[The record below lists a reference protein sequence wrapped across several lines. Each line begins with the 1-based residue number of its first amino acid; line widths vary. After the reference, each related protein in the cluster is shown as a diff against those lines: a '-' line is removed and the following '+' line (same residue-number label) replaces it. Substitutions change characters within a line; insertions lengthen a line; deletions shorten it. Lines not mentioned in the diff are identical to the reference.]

1 MQDRTSGSESTRS
14 QASTIIESISVESA
28 LRASGRF
35 SVKIRVCPRSSM
47 MASGPASLPLSGSL
61 TAVHLPP
68 DLSENVTR
76 SNLGSVALNIAD
88 LAEHAID
95 SVPDRVALICGDD
108 QLTYAQLE
116 EKANRLAHYLIDQG
130 VKKDDKVGLYCRN
143 RIEIVIA
150 LLGIVKAGAI
160 LVNVN
165 FRYVEDGL
173 RYLFG
178 NSDMVAVVHERQY
191 ADRVAYVRPDTPNV
205 KTVLVVEDGRD
216 ADYHRYGGVE
226 FYSAIAAGSPER
238 DFGERSADD
247 IYLLYTGGTTGF
259 PKGVMWRHE
268 DIYRV
273 LFGGT
278 DFATGEFVKDE
289 HDLATAAAQNP
300 PMIRYPIPPMI
311 HGATQSATWMSIFS
325 GQTTVL
331 APEFNADEVWR
342 AIHDHKVNLLFFT
355 GDAMARPLLDAL
367 LAAQGSAEKDE
378 VYDLSS
384 LFFLASTAALFSPSI
399 KERLLDLLP
408 NRVITDSI
416 GSSETGFG
424 GTSIVAKGEHHMGGP
439 RVAID
444 HRTVV
449 LDEDGL
455 EVKPGSGVRGVIA
468 KKGNIPVGYYKD
480 EKKTAE
486 TFRTY
491 NGVRYAIPGDYAE
504 VEADGSV
511 TMLGRGSVSINSG
524 GEKIYPEEVEAAL
537 KGHPDVFDA
546 LVVGVPDPRYGQHVA
561 AVVQARSGPRP
572 SLADLDAFVRSEIA
586 GYKVPRSLWLVDEV
600 KRSPAGKPDYRWA
613 KDQTEERP
621 ADDVHAHHV
630 RTAT

>member
-1 MQDRTSGSESTRS
+1 M
-14 QASTIIESISVESA
+14 
-28 LRASGRF
+28 
-35 SVKIRVCPRSSM
+35 
-47 MASGPASLPLSGSL
+47 
-61 TAVHLPP
+61 
-68 DLSENVTR
+68 
-76 SNLGSVALNIAD
+76 ALNIAD

-95 SVPDRVALICGDD
+95 AVPDRVALICGDD
-108 QLTYAQLE
+108 QLTYGQLE

-150 LLGIVKAGAI
+150 MLGIVKAGAI

-165 FRYVEDGL
+165 FRYVEGEL
-173 RYLFG
+173 RYLFE
-178 NSDMVAVVHERQY
+178 NSDMVALVHERQY
-191 ADRVAYVRPDTPNV
+191 SDRVANVLPDTPNV
-205 KTVLVVEDGRD
+205 KTVLVVNDGSD
-216 ADYHRYGGVE
+216 LDYQRYGGVE
-226 FYSAIAAGSPER
+226 FYSALEQGSPER

-278 DFATGEFVKDE
+278 DFATGEFVSDE
-289 HDLATAAAQNP
+289 YDLAKAAAVNP

-311 HGATQSATWMSIFS
+311 HGATQSATWMSLFS

-342 AIHDHKVNLLFFT
+342 MIHEHKVNLLFFT

-367 LAAQGSAEKDE
+367 QAARERGERRGEDP
-378 VYDLSS
+378 DLSS
-384 LFFLASTAALFSPSI
+384 LFLLASTAALFSTSI
-399 KERLLDLLP
+399 KEKLLELLP
-408 NRVITDSI
+408 DRIITDSI

-424 GTSIVAKGEHHMGGP
+424 GTSVVAKGEHHMGGP
-439 RVAID
+439 RVSID

-449 LDEDGL
+449 LDEDGN

-486 TFRTY
+486 TFKTI

-504 VEADGSV
+504 VEADGTV

-546 LVVGVPDPRYGQHVA
+546 LVVGVPDPRFGQHVA
-561 AVVQARSGPRP
+561 AVVQAREGTRP
-572 SLADLDAFVRSEIA
+572 ALSELDTFVRSEIA
-586 GYKVPRSLWLVDEV
+586 GYKVPRSLWFVDEV

-613 KDQTEERP
+613 KEQTESRP
-621 ADDVHAHHV
+621 ADDVHANHV
-630 RTAT
+630 GTPS

>member
-1 MQDRTSGSESTRS
+1 MSGSLSTRS
-14 QASTIIESISVESA
+14 QASTMICIISPLSA
-28 LRASGRF
+28 LRRDGRF
-35 SVKIRVCPRSSM
+35 IVTIRVCPRCSTS
-47 MASGPASLPLSGSL
+47 ASGPDSPFAGVSEVFGATSTAFRMTSGIRLSR
-61 TAVHLPP
+61 
-68 DLSENVTR
+68 NVTR
-76 SNLGSVALNIAD
+76 SSLVAVALNIAD

-95 SVPDRVALICGDD
+95 AVPDRVALICGDE

-116 EKANRLAHYLIDQG
+116 EKANRLAHHLIDQG
-130 VKKDDKVGLYCRN
+130 VGKGDKVGLYCRN

-150 LLGIVKAGAI
+150 MLGIIKAGAI
-160 LVNVN
+160 LINVN
-165 FRYVEDGL
+165 FRYVEGEL
-173 RYLFG
+173 KYLFD
-178 NSDMVAVVHERQY
+178 NSDMVALVHERQY
-191 ADRVAYVRPDTPNV
+191 ADRVANVLPDTPNV
-205 KTVLVVEDGRD
+205 KTILVVQDGSD
-216 ADYHRYGGVE
+216 KDYRRYGGVE
-226 FYSAIAAGSPER
+226 FYSAIADSSPER
-238 DFGERSADD
+238 DFAELQRERSADD
-247 IYLLYTGGTTGF
+247 IYILYTGGTTGF

-278 DFATGEFVKDE
+278 DFATGEFIKDE
-289 HDLATAAAQNP
+289 YDLAKAAAANP

-331 APEFNADEVWR
+331 APEFDADQVWR
-342 AIHDHKVNLLFFT
+342 TISDRKVNLLFFT

-367 LAAQGSAEKDE
+367 MKDND
-378 VYDLSS
+378 YDLSS
-384 LFFLASTAALFSPSI
+384 LFLLASTAALFSPSI
-399 KERLLDLLP
+399 KEKLLELLP

-424 GTSIVAKGEHHMGGP
+424 GTSIVGAGQATTGGP
-439 RVAID
+439 RVTID

-449 LDEDGL
+449 LDEEGN
-455 EVKPGSGVRGVIA
+455 EVKPGSGVRGIIA

-486 TFRTY
+486 TFKTI
-491 NGVRYAIPGDYAE
+491 NGVRYAIPGDYAM
-504 VEADGSV
+504 VEADGTV

-561 AVVQARSGPRP
+561 AVVAPRPGSRP
-572 SLADLDAFVRSEIA
+572 SLAELDGFVRSAIA
-586 GYKVPRSLWLVDEV
+586 GYKVPRSLWFVDEV

-613 KDQTEERP
+613 KEQTEARP
-621 ADDVHAHHV
+621 ADDVHAAHV
-630 RTAT
+630 SA

>member
-1 MQDRTSGSESTRS
+1 MHDLMSGSLSTRS
-14 QASTIIESISVESA
+14 HASTMIESISVESA

-35 SVKIRVCPRSSM
+35 SVKIRVCPRCSM
-47 MASGPASLPLSGSL
+47 MAAGPASLPLSGSL

-150 LLGIVKAGAI
+150 MLGIVKAGAI

-165 FRYVEDGL
+165 FRYVEGEL
-173 RYLFG
+173 RYLFE
-178 NSDMVAVVHERQY
+178 NSDMVALVHERQY
-191 ADRVAYVRPDTPNV
+191 ADRVANVLPDTPNV
-205 KTVLVVEDGRD
+205 KTILVVDDGSAGSD
-216 ADYHRYGGVE
+216 EAFQRYGGVE
-226 FYSAIAAGSPER
+226 FYSALAQGSPER

-278 DFATGEFVKDE
+278 DFATGEFIKDE
-289 HDLATAAAQNP
+289 YDLARGAAANP
-300 PMIRYPIPPMI
+300 PMVRHPIPPMI

-342 AIHDHKVNLLFFT
+342 TIHDNKVNLLFFT

-367 LAAQGSAEKDE
+367 MAHQDKGNE
-378 VYDLSS
+378 YDLSS
-384 LFFLASTAALFSPSI
+384 LFLLASTAALFSPSI
-399 KERLLDLLP
+399 KEKFLELLP

-424 GTSIVAKGEHHMGGP
+424 GTSIVPKNAPHSGGP

-449 LDEDGL
+449 LDDDGN
-455 EVKPGSGVRGVIA
+455 EVQPGSGVRGFIA

-486 TFRTY
+486 TFQTI
-491 NGVRYAIPGDYAE
+491 NGVRYAIPGDWAL
-504 VEADGSV
+504 VEQDGPV

-561 AVVQARSGPRP
+561 AVVQARPGARP
-572 SLADLDAFVRSEIA
+572 SLSDLDSFVRAEIA

-613 KDQTEERP
+613 KEQADARP
-621 ADDVHAHHV
+621 ADDVSAKHV
-630 RTAT
+630 GIKT

>member
-1 MQDRTSGSESTRS
+1 LV
-14 QASTIIESISVESA
+14 A
-28 LRASGRF
+28 
-35 SVKIRVCPRSSM
+35 
-47 MASGPASLPLSGSL
+47 
-61 TAVHLPP
+61 
-68 DLSENVTR
+68 
-76 SNLGSVALNIAD
+76 VALNIAD

-95 SVPDRVALICGDD
+95 AVPDRVALISGD
-108 QLTYAQLE
+108 QKLTYAQLE

-150 LLGIVKAGAI
+150 MLGIVKAGAI

-165 FRYVEDGL
+165 YRYVEGEL
-173 RYLFG
+173 RYLFD
-178 NSDMVAVVHERQY
+178 NSDMVALVHERQY
-191 ADRVAYVRPDTPNV
+191 CDRVANVLPDTPNV
-205 KTVLVVEDGRD
+205 KTILVVEDGSDVADD
-216 ADYHRYGGVE
+216 AYQRYGGVD
-226 FYSAIAAGSPER
+226 FYSAIAQGSPER
-238 DFGERSADD
+238 DFGELLGERSADD
-247 IYLLYTGGTTGF
+247 IYILYTGGTTGF

-289 HDLATAAAQNP
+289 YDLAKAAAANP

-331 APEFNADEVWR
+331 TPEFNAEEVWR
-342 AIHDHKVNLLFFT
+342 TIHVHKVNLLFFT

-367 LAAQGSAEKDE
+367 QQDND
-378 VYDLSS
+378 YDLSS
-384 LFFLASTAALFSPSI
+384 LFLLASTAALFSPSI
-399 KERLLDLLP
+399 KEKLLELLP

-424 GTSIVAKGEHHMGGP
+424 GTSIVAAGAPHSGGP
-439 RVAID
+439 RVTID

-449 LDEDGL
+449 LDEDGN
-455 EVKPGSGVRGVIA
+455 EVTPGSGVRGFIA

-486 TFRTY
+486 TFRII
-491 NGVRYAIPGDYAE
+491 NGVRYAIPGDWAL
-504 VEADGSV
+504 VEQDGSV

-561 AVVQARSGPRP
+561 AVVQARPGCRP
-572 SLADLDAFVRSEIA
+572 SLAELDSFVRSEIA
-586 GYKVPRSLWLVDEV
+586 GYKVPRSLWLVDEL

-613 KDQTEERP
+613 KEQTEARP
-621 ADDVHAHHV
+621 ADDVHASHV
-630 RTAT
+630 TT

>member
-1 MQDRTSGSESTRS
+1 M
-14 QASTIIESISVESA
+14 
-28 LRASGRF
+28 
-35 SVKIRVCPRSSM
+35 
-47 MASGPASLPLSGSL
+47 
-61 TAVHLPP
+61 
-68 DLSENVTR
+68 
-76 SNLGSVALNIAD
+76 ALNIAD

-95 SVPDRVALICGDD
+95 AVPDRVALICADE
-108 QLTYAQLE
+108 QITYGQLE
-116 EKANRLAHYLIDQG
+116 EKANRLAHYLIDRG

-150 LLGIVKAGAI
+150 MLGIVKAGAI

-165 FRYVEDGL
+165 FRYVEGEL
-173 RYLFG
+173 KYLFV
-178 NSDMVAVVHERQY
+178 NSDMVALVHERRY
-191 ADRVAYVRPDTPNV
+191 ADRVANVLPETSNV
-205 KTVLVVEDGRD
+205 KTTLVVEDGSD
-216 ADYHRYGGVE
+216 VKDEAFQRYGGVE
-226 FYSAIAAGSPER
+226 FYCALEQGSPER
-238 DFGERSADD
+238 DFGERSADE

-289 HDLATAAAQNP
+289 YDLAKAAAANP

-342 AIHDHKVNLLFFT
+342 AIHEHKVNLLFFT

-367 LAAQGSAEKDE
+367 QAAHDKGED
-378 VYDLSS
+378 YDLSS
-384 LFFLASTAALFSPSI
+384 LFLLASTAALFSTSI
-399 KERLLDLLP
+399 KEKLLELLP

-439 RVAID
+439 RVTID

-449 LDEDGL
+449 LDEHGN

-486 TFRTY
+486 TFKTF

-504 VEADGSV
+504 VEEDGSV

-546 LVVGVPDPRYGQHVA
+546 LVVGVPDPRFGQHVA
-561 AVVQARSGPRP
+561 AVVQPREGAQP
-572 SLADLDAFVRSEIA
+572 TLAELDAFVRSEIA
-586 GYKVPRSLWLVDEV
+586 GYKVPRSLWFVDEV

-621 ADDVHAHHV
+621 ADDVHANHV
-630 RTAT
+630 GTPT

>member
-1 MQDRTSGSESTRS
+1 M
-14 QASTIIESISVESA
+14 
-28 LRASGRF
+28 
-35 SVKIRVCPRSSM
+35 
-47 MASGPASLPLSGSL
+47 
-61 TAVHLPP
+61 
-68 DLSENVTR
+68 
-76 SNLGSVALNIAD
+76 ALNIAD

-95 SVPDRVALICGDD
+95 AVPDRVAFICGDD
-108 QLTYAQLE
+108 KITFAELE
-116 EKANRLAHYLIDQG
+116 EKANRFAHYLLDHG

-150 LLGIVKAGAI
+150 MLGTIKAGAI

-165 FRYVEDGL
+165 FRYVEGEL
-173 RYLFG
+173 RYLFD
-178 NSDMVAVVHERQY
+178 NSDMVALVHERQY
-191 ADRVAYVRPDTPNV
+191 ADRVANVLPETPNV
-205 KTVLVVEDGRD
+205 KTILVVEDGSD
-216 ADYHRYGGVE
+216 KDFARYGGVE
-226 FYSAIAAGSPER
+226 FYAALAEASPER
-238 DFGERSADD
+238 DFGERSEDD

-289 HDLATAAAQNP
+289 YDLSRAAAENP
-300 PMIRYPIPPMI
+300 PMVRYAIPPMI

-331 APEFNADEVWR
+331 SPEFDADEVWR
-342 AIHDHKVNLLFFT
+342 TIHEHKVNLLFFT

-367 LAAQGSAEKDE
+367 QAALDGGRE
-378 VYDLSS
+378 YDLSS
-384 LFFLASTAALFSPSI
+384 LFLLASTAALFSTSL
-399 KERLLDLLP
+399 KEKLLELLP

-424 GTSIVAKGEHHMGGP
+424 GTSIVAKGEHHNGGP
-439 RVAID
+439 RVTID

-449 LDEDGL
+449 LDEDGN

-486 TFRTY
+486 TFKTY

-546 LVVGVPDPRYGQHVA
+546 LVVGVPDPRFGNHVA
-561 AVVQARSGPRP
+561 AVVAPRKGARP
-572 SLADLDAFVRSEIA
+572 SLADLDVFVRKEIA
-586 GYKVPRSLWLVDEV
+586 GYKVPRSLWIVDEV
-600 KRSPAGKPDYRWA
+600 KRSPAGKPDYKWA
-613 KDQTEERP
+613 KDQTELRP
-621 ADDVHAHHV
+621 ADEVHAKH
-630 RTAT
+630 AGAAS

>member
-1 MQDRTSGSESTRS
+1 MN
-14 QASTIIESISVESA
+14 
-28 LRASGRF
+28 
-35 SVKIRVCPRSSM
+35 
-47 MASGPASLPLSGSL
+47 LSR
-61 TAVHLPP
+61 
-68 DLSENVTR
+68 NVTR
-76 SNLGSVALNIAD
+76 SNLVAVALNIAD

-95 SVPDRVALICGDD
+95 AVPDRVALICGDEK
-108 QLTYAQLE
+108 LTYAELE

-143 RIEIVIA
+143 RNEIVIA
-150 LLGIVKAGAI
+150 MLGIVKAGAI

-165 FRYVEDGL
+165 YRYVEGEL
-173 RYLFG
+173 RYLFD
-178 NSDMVAVVHERQY
+178 NSDMVALVHERQY
-191 ADRVAYVRPDTPNV
+191 SDRVANVLPDTAGV
-205 KTVLVVEDGRD
+205 KTILVIEDGSD
-216 ADYHRYGGVE
+216 KDYQRYGGVE
-226 FYSAIAAGSPER
+226 FYSAIAQGSPER

-289 HDLATAAAQNP
+289 HDLAKAAAANP

-331 APEFNADEVWR
+331 TPEFHADDVWR
-342 AIHDHKVNLLFFT
+342 TIHEHKVNLLFFT
-355 GDAMARPLLDAL
+355 GDAMARPLLDSL
-367 LAAQGSAEKDE
+367 HKGHD
-378 VYDLSS
+378 YDLSS
-384 LFFLASTAALFSPSI
+384 LFLLASTAALFSPSI
-399 KERLLDLLP
+399 KEKLLELLP

-424 GTSIVAKGEHHMGGP
+424 GTSIVAAGAPHNGGP
-439 RVAID
+439 RVTID

-449 LDEDGL
+449 LDEEGN
-455 EVKPGSGVRGVIA
+455 EVEPGSGVRGLIA

-486 TFRTY
+486 TFRTI
-491 NGVRYAIPGDYAE
+491 NGVRYAIPGDYAQ

-546 LVVGVPDPRYGQHVA
+546 LVVGVPDPLFGQRVS
-561 AVVQARSGPRP
+561 AVVQARPGRRP
-572 SLADLDAFVRSEIA
+572 SLAELDSFVRSKIA

-613 KDQTEERP
+613 MEQTEARP
-621 ADDVHAHHV
+621 ADDVRTDHV
-630 RTAT
+630 TA

>member
-1 MQDRTSGSESTRS
+1 
-14 QASTIIESISVESA
+14 
-28 LRASGRF
+28 
-35 SVKIRVCPRSSM
+35 
-47 MASGPASLPLSGSL
+47 
-61 TAVHLPP
+61 
-68 DLSENVTR
+68 
-76 SNLGSVALNIAD
+76 VALNIAD

-95 SVPDRVALICGDD
+95 AVPDRVALIDGDE

-150 LLGIVKAGAI
+150 MLGIVKAGAI

-165 FRYVEDGL
+165 FRYVEGEL
-173 RYLFG
+173 KYLFE
-178 NSDMVAVVHERQY
+178 NSDMVALVHERRY
-191 ADRVAYVRPDTPNV
+191 ADRVANVLPETPNV
-205 KTVLVVEDGRD
+205 KTILAINDDSAGSD
-216 ADYHRYGGVE
+216 DDFQRYGGVE
-226 FYSAIAAGSPER
+226 FYSALEQGSPER
-238 DFGERSADD
+238 DFGPRSEDD

-289 HDLATAAAQNP
+289 YDLAKAAAANP

-342 AIHDHKVNLLFFT
+342 AIHTHKVNLLFFT

-367 LAAQGSAEKDE
+367 QAAHDRGED
-378 VYDLSS
+378 YDLSS
-384 LFFLASTAALFSPSI
+384 LFLLASTAALFSTSI
-399 KERLLDLLP
+399 KEKLLELLP

-449 LDEDGL
+449 LDEAGN

-480 EKKTAE
+480 DKKTAE
-486 TFRTY
+486 TFRTF

-504 VEADGSV
+504 VEADGTV

-546 LVVGVPDPRYGQHVA
+546 LVVGVPDPRFGQHVA
-561 AVVQARSGPRP
+561 AVVQPREGVRP
-572 SLADLDAFVRSEIA
+572 TLAELDAFVRSEIA
-586 GYKVPRSLWLVDEV
+586 GYKVPRSLWFVDEV

-621 ADDVHAHHV
+621 ADDVHANHV
-630 RTAT
+630 GTPS

>member
-1 MQDRTSGSESTRS
+1 M
-14 QASTIIESISVESA
+14 
-28 LRASGRF
+28 
-35 SVKIRVCPRSSM
+35 
-47 MASGPASLPLSGSL
+47 
-61 TAVHLPP
+61 
-68 DLSENVTR
+68 
-76 SNLGSVALNIAD
+76 ALNIAD

-95 SVPDRVALICGDD
+95 AVPDRVALISDD
-108 QLTYAQLE
+108 EQLTYAQLE

-150 LLGIVKAGAI
+150 MLGIVKAGAI

-165 FRYVEDGL
+165 FRYVEGEL
-173 RYLFG
+173 KYLFE
-178 NSDMVAVVHERQY
+178 NSDMVALVHERRY
-191 ADRVAYVRPDTPNV
+191 ADRVANVLPETPNV
-205 KTVLVVEDGRD
+205 KTILVVEDGSD
-216 ADYHRYGGVE
+216 DDFLRYGGVE
-226 FYSAIAAGSPER
+226 FYVALEKGAPER

-278 DFATGEFVKDE
+278 DFATGEFIKDE
-289 HDLATAAAQNP
+289 YDLAKAAAANP
-300 PMIRYPIPPMI
+300 PMIRYPVPPMI

-331 APEFNADEVWR
+331 APEFDADQVWR
-342 AIHDHKVNLLFFT
+342 AIHHHKVNMLFFT

-367 LAAQGSAEKDE
+367 EASHEGAEGKE
-378 VYDLSS
+378 AYDLSS
-384 LFFLASTAALFSPSI
+384 LFLLASTAALFSASI
-399 KERLLDLLP
+399 KEKFLELLP
-408 NRVITDSI
+408 NRIITDSI

-424 GTSIVAKGEHHMGGP
+424 GTSIVAKGQSHAGGP
-439 RVAID
+439 RVSID
-444 HRTVV
+444 ARTVV
-449 LDEDGL
+449 LDDDGN

-480 EKKTAE
+480 DEKTRQ

-504 VEADGSV
+504 VEADGAV

-546 LVVGVPDPRYGQHVA
+546 LVVGVPDPRFGQHVA
-561 AVVQARSGPRP
+561 AVVHAREGTRP
-572 SLADLDAFVRSEIA
+572 ALAELDAFVRKEIA
-586 GYKVPRSLWLVDEV
+586 GYKVPRSLWFVDEV

-621 ADDVHAHHV
+621 ADDVHANHV
-630 RTAT
+630 GTPS

>member
-1 MQDRTSGSESTRS
+1 M
-14 QASTIIESISVESA
+14 
-28 LRASGRF
+28 
-35 SVKIRVCPRSSM
+35 
-47 MASGPASLPLSGSL
+47 
-61 TAVHLPP
+61 
-68 DLSENVTR
+68 
-76 SNLGSVALNIAD
+76 ALNIAD

-95 SVPDRVALICGDD
+95 AVPDRVALISGGEE
-108 QLTYAQLE
+108 LTYAQLE
-116 EKANRLAHYLIDQG
+116 DKANRLAHYLRDQG

-150 LLGIVKAGAI
+150 MLGIVKAGAI

-165 FRYVEDGL
+165 FRYVEGEL
-173 RYLFG
+173 KYLFE
-178 NSDMVAVVHERQY
+178 NSDMVALVHERRY
-191 ADRVAYVRPDTPNV
+191 ADRVANVLPETPNV
-205 KTVLVVEDGRD
+205 KTILSVEDGSD
-216 ADYHRYGGVE
+216 DDYQRYGAVE
-226 FYSAIAAGSPER
+226 FYSALEQGSPER

-289 HDLATAAAQNP
+289 HDLAKAAAENP

-331 APEFNADEVWR
+331 APEFDADEVWQT
-342 AIHDHKVNLLFFT
+342 IEKHKVNLLFFT

-367 LAAQGSAEKDE
+367 TKLHDGGHEP
-378 VYDLSS
+378 DLSS
-384 LFFLASTAALFSPSI
+384 LFLLASTAALFSTSI
-399 KERLLDLLP
+399 KEKFLELLP

-424 GTSIVAKGEHHMGGP
+424 GTSVVAKGQSHTGGP
-439 RVAID
+439 RVTID

-449 LDEDGL
+449 LDEDGN
-455 EVKPGSGVRGVIA
+455 EVKPGSGVRGMIA

-486 TFRTY
+486 TFKTF
-491 NGVRYAIPGDYAE
+491 NGVRYAIPGDFAE
-504 VEADGSV
+504 VDEDGSV
-511 TMLGRGSVSINSG
+511 TMLGRGSQSINSG

-546 LVVGVPDPRYGQHVA
+546 LVVGVPDERFGNCVA
-561 AVVQARSGPRP
+561 AVVHRRP
-572 SLADLDAFVRSEIA
+572 GTTPTLAELDTFVRNEIA
-586 GYKVPRSLWLVDEV
+586 GYKVPRKVWWVDEIH
-600 KRSPAGKPDYRWA
+600 RTPAGKPDYRWA
-613 KDQTEERP
+613 KDTTEERP
-621 ADDVHAHHV
+621 ADDAHASHV
-630 RTAT
+630 GSAS

>member
-1 MQDRTSGSESTRS
+1 LV
-14 QASTIIESISVESA
+14 A
-28 LRASGRF
+28 
-35 SVKIRVCPRSSM
+35 
-47 MASGPASLPLSGSL
+47 
-61 TAVHLPP
+61 
-68 DLSENVTR
+68 
-76 SNLGSVALNIAD
+76 VALNIAD

-95 SVPDRVALICGDD
+95 AVPDRVALICGDE

-116 EKANRLAHYLIDQG
+116 EKANCLAHYLIDQG

-143 RIEIVIA
+143 RNEIVIA
-150 LLGIVKAGAI
+150 MLGIVKAGAI
-160 LVNVN
+160 FVNVN
-165 FRYVEDGL
+165 FRYVEGEL
-173 RYLFG
+173 RYLFE
-178 NSDMVAVVHERQY
+178 NSDMVALVHERQY
-191 ADRVAYVRPDTPNV
+191 SDRVANVLPDTPNV
-205 KTVLVVEDGRD
+205 KTILVIEDGSD
-216 ADYHRYGGVE
+216 NDYQRYGGVE
-226 FYSAIAAGSPER
+226 FYSAIAQGSPER

-289 HDLATAAAQNP
+289 YDLAKAAAASA

-311 HGATQSATWMSIFS
+311 HGATQSSTWMSLFA

-342 AIHDHKVNLLFFT
+342 TIHKHKVNLLFFT

-367 LAAQGSAEKDE
+367 LAAQEGAADTEA
-378 VYDLSS
+378 YDLSS
-384 LFFLASTAALFSPSI
+384 LFLLASTAALFSPSI
-399 KERLLDLLP
+399 KEKLLELLP

-424 GTSIVAKGEHHMGGP
+424 GTSIVAKGAPHSGGP
-439 RVAID
+439 RVTID

-449 LDEDGL
+449 LDEEGN
-455 EVKPGSGVRGVIA
+455 EVEPGSGVRGFIA

-486 TFRTY
+486 TFRTI
-491 NGVRYAIPGDYAE
+491 NGVRYAIPGDYAQ
-504 VEADGSV
+504 VEEDGTV

-561 AVVQARSGPRP
+561 AVVQARPGARP
-572 SLADLDAFVRSEIA
+572 TLAELDSFVRSEIA

-613 KDQTEERP
+613 KEQTEARP
-621 ADDVHAHHV
+621 ADDVHAAHV
-630 RTAT
+630 TA

>member
-1 MQDRTSGSESTRS
+1 
-14 QASTIIESISVESA
+14 
-28 LRASGRF
+28 
-35 SVKIRVCPRSSM
+35 
-47 MASGPASLPLSGSL
+47 
-61 TAVHLPP
+61 
-68 DLSENVTR
+68 
-76 SNLGSVALNIAD
+76 VALNIAD

-95 SVPDRVALICGDD
+95 AVPDRVALISGDEH
-108 QLTYAQLE
+108 LTYAQLE
-116 EKANRLAHYLIDQG
+116 EKANRLAHYLIDRG

-150 LLGIVKAGAI
+150 MLGVVKAGAI

-165 FRYVEDGL
+165 FRYVEGEL
-173 RYLFG
+173 KYLFE
-178 NSDMVAVVHERQY
+178 NSDMVALVHERRY
-191 ADRVAYVRPDTPNV
+191 ADRVANVLPETPNV
-205 KTVLVVEDGRD
+205 KTILVINDDSAGSDEEFT
-216 ADYHRYGGVE
+216 RYGGVE
-226 FYSAIAAGSPER
+226 FYAAIESASPER

-289 HDLATAAAQNP
+289 YDLATAAAANP

-331 APEFNADEVWR
+331 APEFNADEVWH

-367 LAAQGSAEKDE
+367 QAANDKGED
-378 VYDLSS
+378 YDLSS
-384 LFFLASTAALFSPSI
+384 LFLLASTAALFSTSI
-399 KERLLDLLP
+399 KEKLLELLP

-449 LDEDGL
+449 LDEDGN

-504 VEADGSV
+504 VEVDGTV

-546 LVVGVPDPRYGQHVA
+546 LVVGVPDPRFGQHVA
-561 AVVQARSGPRP
+561 AVVHVREGARPT
-572 SLADLDAFVRSEIA
+572 LADLDAFVRSEIA
-586 GYKVPRSLWLVDEV
+586 GYKVPRSLWFVDEV

-621 ADDVHAHHV
+621 ADDVHANHV
-630 RTAT
+630 GTAT

>member
-1 MQDRTSGSESTRS
+1 
-14 QASTIIESISVESA
+14 
-28 LRASGRF
+28 
-35 SVKIRVCPRSSM
+35 
-47 MASGPASLPLSGSL
+47 
-61 TAVHLPP
+61 
-68 DLSENVTR
+68 
-76 SNLGSVALNIAD
+76 VALNIAD

-95 SVPDRVALICGDD
+95 AVPDRVALISDD
-108 QLTYAQLE
+108 EQLTYAQLE

-150 LLGIVKAGAI
+150 MLGIVKAGAI

-165 FRYVEDGL
+165 FRYVEGEL
-173 RYLFG
+173 KYLFE
-178 NSDMVAVVHERQY
+178 NSDMVALVHERRY
-191 ADRVAYVRPDTPNV
+191 ADRVANVLPETPNV
-205 KTVLVVEDGRD
+205 KTILVVNDGSDDDFRK
-216 ADYHRYGGVE
+216 YGGVE
-226 FYSAIAAGSPER
+226 FYSAIAQGSPER

-289 HDLATAAAQNP
+289 YDLAKAAAANP

-311 HGATQSATWMSIFS
+311 HGATQSATWMSIFA

-331 APEFNADEVWR
+331 APEFDADEVWR
-342 AIHDHKVNLLFFT
+342 AIHTHKVNMLFFT

-367 LAAQGSAEKDE
+367 EAHQEKGNE
-378 VYDLSS
+378 YDLSS
-384 LFFLASTAALFSPSI
+384 LFVLASTAALFSASI
-399 KERLLDLLP
+399 KDRLLDLLP
-408 NRVITDSI
+408 DRFITDSI

-424 GTSIVAKGEHHMGGP
+424 GTSVVAKGQSHAGGP
-439 RVAID
+439 RVSID

-449 LDEDGL
+449 LDEDGN

-486 TFRTY
+486 TFKTY

-504 VEADGSV
+504 VEADGTV

-546 LVVGVPDPRYGQHVA
+546 LVVGVPDARFGQHVA
-561 AVVQARSGPRP
+561 AVVQPREGTRP
-572 SLADLDAFVRSEIA
+572 TLAELDAFVRNEIA
-586 GYKVPRSLWLVDEV
+586 GYKVPRSLWLIDEV

-613 KDQTEERP
+613 KDTTEERP
-621 ADDVHAHHV
+621 ADDVHANHV
-630 RTAT
+630 GTPT

>member
-1 MQDRTSGSESTRS
+1 
-14 QASTIIESISVESA
+14 
-28 LRASGRF
+28 
-35 SVKIRVCPRSSM
+35 
-47 MASGPASLPLSGSL
+47 
-61 TAVHLPP
+61 
-68 DLSENVTR
+68 
-76 SNLGSVALNIAD
+76 VALNIAD

-95 SVPDRVALICGDD
+95 AVPDRVALICGDD

-130 VKKDDKVGLYCRN
+130 VNKDDKVGLYCRN

-150 LLGIVKAGAI
+150 MLGIVKAGAI

-165 FRYVEDGL
+165 YRYVEGEL
-173 RYLFG
+173 KYLFE
-178 NSDMVAVVHERQY
+178 NSDMVALVHERRY
-191 ADRVAYVRPDTPNV
+191 ADRVANVLPETPNV
-205 KTVLVVEDGRD
+205 KTVLVVEDGTEDPSGDFRK
-216 ADYHRYGGVE
+216 YGGVE
-226 FYSAIAAGSPER
+226 FYSAIAQGSPER
-238 DFGERSADD
+238 DFGDRSADD

-289 HDLATAAAQNP
+289 YDLAKAAAENP

-325 GQTTVL
+325 GQTTVM
-331 APEFNADEVWR
+331 APEFDADEVWR

-355 GDAMARPLLDAL
+355 GDAMARPLLDTLQAI
-367 LAAQGSAEKDE
+367 QKEGDGSDSL
-378 VYDLSS
+378 DLSS
-384 LFFLASTAALFSPSI
+384 LFLLASTAALFSTSI
-399 KERLLDLLP
+399 KEKLLELLP

-439 RVAID
+439 RVTID

-449 LDEDGL
+449 LDEDGN
-455 EVKPGSGVRGVIA
+455 EVEPGSGVRGVIA

-480 EKKTAE
+480 EEKTRQ
-486 TFRTY
+486 TFRIY
-491 NGVRYAIPGDYAE
+491 NSVRYAIPGDYAE
-504 VEADGSV
+504 VEADGTV

-546 LVVGVPDPRYGQHVA
+546 LVVGVPDPRFGQHVA
-561 AVVQARSGPRP
+561 AVVQPRDGARPT
-572 SLADLDAFVRSEIA
+572 LAELDSFVRREIA
-586 GYKVPRSLWLVDEV
+586 GYKVPRSLWYVDEV

-621 ADDVHAHHV
+621 ADDVHANHV
-630 RTAT
+630 GTPS